1 MDGGKVRFVSYL
13 AMNIIMKNIMIMNMN
28 LLMGFC
34 LENLMV
40 HLLDSGWVPLTA
52 IERAM
57 KTEL

>member
-1 MDGGKVRFVSYL
+1 MEGRFRFVSYL
-13 AMNIIMKNIMIMNMN
+13 AMNIIMKNTMIMN

-40 HLLDSGWVPLTA
+40 HLLDSGWVPLMA